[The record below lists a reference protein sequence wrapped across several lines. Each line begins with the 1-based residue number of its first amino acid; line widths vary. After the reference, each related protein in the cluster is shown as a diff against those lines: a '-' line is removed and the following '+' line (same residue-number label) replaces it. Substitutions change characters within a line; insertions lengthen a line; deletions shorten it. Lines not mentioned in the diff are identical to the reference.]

1 MQFSQSDLFWGMS
14 MDFVTATTDMAVHVT
29 CQKGDMLFDIGDPAD
44 RFYVL
49 LKGSVTM
56 KRGDGKLH
64 TANQAG
70 EIFGWS
76 SLINR
81 PEYAASA
88 TCDTVTELLNID
100 GESFLKIL
108 EKSPQDK
115 ATLFERL
122 AKMLGN
128 QLLDVYIGKDTHHK

>member
-14 MDFVTATTDMAVHVT
+14 RDFVTSTTELATHIT
-29 CQKGDMLFDIGDPAD
+29 CQEGDKLFDIGDQAD

-56 KRGDGKLH
+56 RRGDGKLH
-64 TANQAG
+64 TADKAG

-88 TCDTVTELLNID
+88 TCDTETQLLNI
-100 GESFLKIL
+100 EIKPFLDIL
-108 EKSPQDK
+108 DRSK
-115 ATLFERL
+115 
-122 AKMLGN
+122 
-128 QLLDVYIGKDTHHK
+128 